1 MARPET
7 VVDTRRAVAER
18 NIEAIVNGAERLL
31 LSGKV
36 LTFSAVATE
45 ASVSRPTV
53 YAHFA
58 DRLQLIGA
66 LVEHSVAK
74 ATEAMRSAEPDRGPA
89 DDALRRVIAIGW
101 EHLARHQAIA
111 RAAISELSMD
121 ALHEHHRRAGA
132 VLEALIERGQNDGAF
147 RDDLPASWLAA
158 SCLAV
163 IHAAAATVGS
173 GQMRPESA
181 VGALTTTVLDLCV
194 GRRSERKQPRR
205 AEPASGPAIVTMA
218 RLRPT
223 SDR

>member
-7 VVDTRRAVAER
+7 AVDTRRALAER
-18 NIEAIVNGAERLL
+18 NIEAILNGAERLV

-36 LTFSAVATE
+36 LNFSAVATE
-45 ASVSRPTV
+45 AAVSRPTV

-66 LVEHSVAK
+66 LVERSVGK

-101 EHLARHQAIA
+101 EHVARYQAIA
-111 RAAISELSMD
+111 RAAIRELSMD
-121 ALHEHHRRAGA
+121 ALHDPHRRAEA
-132 VLEALIERGQNDGAF
+132 VLERLIERGQNDGDF

-158 SCLAV
+158 SCIAV
-163 IHAAAATVGS
+163 IHAAAAAVDS

-181 VGALTTTVLDLCV
+181 VGALTTTVVDLCV
-194 GRRSERKQPRR
+194 GRRAGRKRPR
-205 AEPASGPAIVTMA
+205 
-218 RLRPT
+218 
-223 SDR
+223 